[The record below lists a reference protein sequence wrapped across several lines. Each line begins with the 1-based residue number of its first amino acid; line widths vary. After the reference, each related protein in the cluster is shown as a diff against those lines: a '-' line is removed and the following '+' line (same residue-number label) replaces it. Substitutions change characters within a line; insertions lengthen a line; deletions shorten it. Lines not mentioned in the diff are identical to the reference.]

1 MNFFANYETDI
12 KAEWQHR
19 GNNGL
24 LLLKRFIGKTHV
36 FTRQK
41 KGGDLPIVLKISG
54 LIFQVKRVEHG

>member
-1 MNFFANYETDI
+1 VNVFANYETDI

-24 LLLKRFIGKTHV
+24 ILLKRFTGKTHV
-36 FTRQK
+36 FTQQ